1 MLAVPVTGY
10 PQLYSLT
17 FNVAWFASLDV
28 CMRGKKEKK
37 GIRHFLYKSNAIQH
51 LLHKYTYIIFS
62 NRSKLASTD
71 CETTPTL

>member
-28 CMRGKKEKK
+28 CMRGGKREKGYK
-37 GIRHFLYKSNAIQH
+37 TFLIQIKCNTAFIAQVH
-51 LLHKYTYIIFS
+51 LHYL
-62 NRSKLASTD
+62 
-71 CETTPTL
+71 